1 MYKLDYDKVSKYWT
15 EKETNSIKMKREDL
29 LSEIEKYITANDTCA
44 LATSNGKLVRC
55 TPIEYSYVDGNFY
68 MFSEGGLKFAA
79 LKDNK
84 NVCMAIFDKY
94 TGWSKLN
101 GMQVTGTADI
111 VEPFSDEY
119 IKLANYKK
127 IPIEALKKLENT
139 MNLIKI
145 IPTRIDYLCSDFK
158 KKGYDSRQFI
168 EF

>member
-1 MYKLDYDKVSKYWT
+1 MERK
-15 EKETNSIKMKREDL
+15 DL
-29 LSEIEKYITANDTCA
+29 LTVMENYITQNNTCA
-44 LATSNGKLVRC
+44 LATSNGNLVRC

-68 MFSEGGLKFAA
+68 LFSEGGLKFAA

-94 TGWSKLN
+94 TGWGKLN
-101 GMQVTGTADI
+101 GMQVTGIAEV

-119 IKLANYKK
+119 INFINYKK
-127 IPIEALKKLENT
+127 IPLEAIKKLDNT

-145 IPTRIDYLCSDFK
+145 IPTRIDYLCSHFK
-158 KKGYDSRQFI
+158 KNGYDSRQFI